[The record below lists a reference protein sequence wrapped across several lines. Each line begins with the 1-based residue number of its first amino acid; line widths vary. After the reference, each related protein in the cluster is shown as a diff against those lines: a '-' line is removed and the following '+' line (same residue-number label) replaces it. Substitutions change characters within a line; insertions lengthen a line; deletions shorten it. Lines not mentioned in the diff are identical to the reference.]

1 MSRALAQSCLWSVS
15 LFLLPAVALAQSA
28 ITGVVKDASGAVL
41 IGVTVEAAS
50 DALIERVRSVVT
62 DSQGVYR
69 IVDLRPGTYAVTFSL
84 QGFRGFKREDLQ
96 LPAEFTATVNAE
108 LGLGP
113 VEDLIT
119 VTAGSPMVDTTT
131 AVHTRVLD
139 REAIDQIP
147 TGRTIQGM
155 AQLIVGIN
163 VNLPDTGGAR
173 AMQQTYMSTHGMS
186 LANNT
191 VMVDG
196 MLVNGLQLDGGVQ
209 SYFND
214 AMNQEVSY
222 QTSGISADTSAGGVR
237 LNMIPR
243 EGGNRFSGDFKAAT
257 RPGEWQ
263 SDNLTARHRARGL
276 SVGNATDRI
285 MDYTAAMGGP
295 VLKSRLWF
303 FTSARYFSVNN
314 FVANTFL
321 DDGSQGI
328 DDQYIKSALARL
340 TWQLTPRN
348 KVSAYFDEIDKYR
361 GHDMQSN
368 EDPETASLRW
378 FSPAYNTGALKWT
391 STASSRML
399 VEAGYSR
406 NLEYYTNSYQEGVE
420 KTRFSPDWFASASRL
435 ENDLGGRKTAATS
448 QTTQS
453 PERHNVQAAVS
464 YVTGAHSFKAG
475 VQYTWGD
482 FWHTVD
488 ANGDLTQQYRS
499 NATGVRYSVP
509 DSVIIRNTPLLYG
522 ERLNRDLGLFAQDSW
537 RLGRLTLNGGI
548 RWENLK
554 AQVLASES
562 GAGRFVPARSTA
574 AITSLPDWKDWA
586 PRFGAVHDLFGTGKT
601 AVKYSLNRYNQIRTT
616 GIATNYNPFLS
627 ATSPAL
633 PWRDVNLNDVAEG
646 ERGCTGFPRVDC
658 EIDFRGLSPNFGIA
672 ALNEFG
678 HYPRT
683 WNLESALEVQHQ
695 LAPQLSVS
703 GSWFTGSFHNLTTTI
718 NQAWSLDDYTPY
730 TFYNPV
736 TGQPLPVFARSPAAS
751 QRPTRNLD
759 TFDPDRRQKYEAL
772 AAEFRWRLPRGGQ
785 LFGGGGIERE
795 RIRSCTAPDDPNY
808 LSPTPTIPQNT
819 TNYTGQAFCD
829 DFAIDIPWKKGLKLA
844 GTTPVVWGI
853 DVSLVFQSNES
864 PNSTRTMN
872 VTRGITRY
880 PAGCPAP
887 CPAGQ
892 IIMPADVFGQTSLI
906 MYLEPARATFVE
918 RINQLDFKV
927 SRTFT
932 VGRFSVLPVLEV
944 FNVNNSDAIISYV
957 TTNALAA
964 TYLAPNSIMQG
975 RMYGLGT
982 TIRW

>member
-1 MSRALAQSCLWSVS
+1 MARVMGERG
-15 LFLLPAVALAQSA
+15 
-28 ITGVVKDASGAVL
+28 GVVPLLAEVFRTYGFEGASLARIAEGTGLGKGSIYNFFPGRKEEMADAVL
-41 IGVTVEAAS
+41 AESATG
-50 DALIERVRSVVT
+50 
-62 DSQGVYR
+62 
-69 IVDLRPGTYAVTFSL
+69 LRHL
-84 QGFRGFKREDLQ
+84 KREDLE
-96 LPAEFTATVNAE
+96 LPSEFTATVNAE

-113 VEDLIT
+113 LEDVVT

-163 VNLPDTGGAR
+163 LNLPDTGGAR

-186 LANNT
+186 IANNT

-222 QTSGISADTSAGGVR
+222 QTSGIGADTAAGGVR

-243 EGGNRFSGDFKAAT
+243 EGGNRFSGDFKASA

-263 SDNLTARHRARGL
+263 SDNLTARHRARGVT
-276 SVGNATDRI
+276 VGNATDRI
-285 MDYTAAMGGP
+285 VDYTAALGGP
-295 VLKSRLWF
+295 LLKDRLWF

-314 FVANTFL
+314 FVANTFM

-391 STASSRML
+391 STVSSRML
-399 VEAGYSR
+399 IEAGYSR
-406 NLEYYTNSYQEGVE
+406 NLEYYTNSYQEGIE
-420 KTRFSPDWFASASRL
+420 KARFSPEWFASASRL

-453 PERHNVQAAVS
+453 PERHNLQAAVS

-522 ERLNRDLGLFAQDSW
+522 ERLNRDLGLFVQDSW
-537 RLGRLTLNGGI
+537 RLDRLTLNGGI

-586 PRFGAVHDLFGTGKT
+586 PRFGAVYDLFGTGKT

-627 ATSPAL
+627 ATSAAL
-633 PWRDVNLNDVAEG
+633 PWRDVNPNDIAEG

-695 LAPQLSVS
+695 LASRLSVS
-703 GSWFTGSFHNLTTTI
+703 ASWFTGSFHNLTTTI

-730 TFYNPV
+730 TFHNPL
-736 TGQPLPVFARSPAAS
+736 TGQPLPVFARSLAAS

-759 TFDPDRRQKYEAL
+759 TFDPDRRQKYDAV

-829 DFAIDIPWKKGLKLA
+829 DFAIEIPWKKGLKLA

-853 DVSLVFQSNES
+853 DLSMVFQSNES

-892 IIMPADVFGQTSLI
+892 IVMPSDVFGQTSLI

-927 SRTFT
+927 SRTFK
-932 VGRFSVLPVLEV
+932 VGRFSVLPVFEV

-964 TYLAPNSIMQG
+964 TYLTPNSIMQG
-975 RMYGLGT
+975 RMYGLGAT
-982 TIRW
+982 VRW

>member
-1 MSRALAQSCLWSVS
+1 MSRALAKSWLRSVILS
-15 LFLLPAVALAQSA
+15 LLPATAFAQSA
-28 ITGVVKDASGAVL
+28 ITGVVKDATGAVL
-41 IGVTVEAAS
+41 VGVSVEAAS
-50 DALIERVRSVVT
+50 DALIERVRAAVT

-84 QGFRGFKREDLQ
+84 QGFRGFKREDLE
-96 LPAEFTATVNAE
+96 LPSEFTATVNAE

-113 VEDLIT
+113 VEDLVT
-119 VTAGSPMVDTTT
+119 VTASSPMVDTTT

-163 VNLPDTGGAR
+163 LNLPDTGGAR

-186 LANNT
+186 IANNT

-222 QTSGISADTSAGGVR
+222 QTSGIGADTAAGGVR

-243 EGGNRFSGDFKAAT
+243 EGGNRFSGDFKASA

-263 SDNLTARHRARGL
+263 SDNLTARHRARGVT
-276 SVGNATDRI
+276 VGNATDRI
-285 MDYTAAMGGP
+285 VDYTAALGGP
-295 VLKSRLWF
+295 LLKDRLWF

-314 FVANTFL
+314 FVANTFM

-391 STASSRML
+391 STVSSRML
-399 VEAGYSR
+399 IEAGYSR
-406 NLEYYTNSYQEGVE
+406 NLEYYTNSYQEGIE
-420 KTRFSPDWFASASRL
+420 KTRFSPEWFASASRL

-453 PERHNVQAAVS
+453 PERHNLQAAVS

-522 ERLNRDLGLFAQDSW
+522 ERLNRDLGLFVQDSW
-537 RLGRLTLNGGI
+537 RLDRLTLNGGI

-586 PRFGAVHDLFGTGKT
+586 PRFGAVYDLFGTGKT

-627 ATSPAL
+627 ATSAAL
-633 PWRDVNLNDVAEG
+633 PWRDVNLNDIAEG

-695 LAPQLSVS
+695 LASRLSVS
-703 GSWFTGSFHNLTTTI
+703 ASWFTGSFHNLTTTI

-730 TFYNPV
+730 TFHNPL
-736 TGQPLPVFARSPAAS
+736 TGQP
-751 QRPTRNLD
+751 
-759 TFDPDRRQKYEAL
+759 
-772 AAEFRWRLPRGGQ
+772 LPRGGQ

-829 DFAIDIPWKKGLKLA
+829 DFAIEIPWKKGLKLA

-853 DVSLVFQSNES
+853 DLSMVFQSNES

-892 IIMPADVFGQTSLI
+892 IVMPSDVFGQTSLI

-927 SRTFT
+927 SRTFK
-932 VGRFSVLPVLEV
+932 VGRFSVLPVFEV

-964 TYLAPNSIMQG
+964 TYLTPNSIMQG
-975 RMYGLGT
+975 RMYGLGAT
-982 TIRW
+982 VRW

>member
-1 MSRALAQSCLWSVS
+1 MSRALAKSWLWSVVLS
-15 LFLLPAVALAQSA
+15 LVPATAFAQSA
-28 ITGVVKDASGAVL
+28 ITGVVKDATGAVL
-41 IGVTVEAAS
+41 VGVTVEAAS
-50 DALIERVRSVVT
+50 DALIERVRVAVT

-69 IVDLRPGTYAVTFSL
+69 IVDLRPGTYAVSFSL
-84 QGFRGFKREDLQ
+84 EGFRGFKRENLQ
-96 LPAEFTATVNAE
+96 LPSEFTATVNAE

-113 VEDLIT
+113 LEDVVT
-119 VTAGSPMVDTTT
+119 VTASSPMVDTTT
-131 AVHTRVLD
+131 AGHTRVLD

-147 TGRTIQGM
+147 TGRTIQGL

-163 VNLPDTGGAR
+163 LNLPDTGGAR
-173 AMQQTYMSTHGMS
+173 GMQQTYMSTHGMT

-196 MLVNGLQLDGGVQ
+196 MMVNGLQLDGGVQ

-222 QTSGISADTSAGGVR
+222 QTSGIGADTAAGGVR

-243 EGGNRFSGDFKAAT
+243 EGGNRFSGDVKAST

-276 SVGNATDRI
+276 SAGNATDRI
-285 MDYTAAMGGP
+285 LDYTAALGGP
-295 VLKSRLWF
+295 LLKDRLWF

-348 KVSAYFDEIDKYR
+348 KISAYFDEIDKYR

-391 STASSRML
+391 STVSSRML
-399 VEAGYSR
+399 IEAGYSR

-420 KTRFSPDWFASASRL
+420 KTRFSADWFAGASRL

-453 PERHNVQAAVS
+453 PERHNLQGAVS
-464 YVTGAHSFKAG
+464 YVTGAHSLKAG
-475 VQYTWGD
+475 FQYTWGD

-499 NATGVRYSVP
+499 NTTGVRYSVP

-522 ERLNRDLGLFAQDSW
+522 ERLNRDLGLFVQDSW
-537 RLGRLTLNGGI
+537 RLKRLTLNGGI

-586 PRFGAVHDLFGTGKT
+586 PRFGAVYDLFGSGKT
-601 AVKYSLNRYNQIRTT
+601 ALKYSLNRYNQIRTT

-633 PWRDVNLNDVAEG
+633 PWRDVNLDDIAEG

-658 EIDFRGLSPNFGIA
+658 EIDFRGLSSNFGIA

-695 LAPQLSVS
+695 LAPRLSVS
-703 GSWFTGSFHNLTTTI
+703 ASWFTGSFHNLTTTI
-718 NQAWSLDDYTPY
+718 NQSWSLDDYTPY
-730 TFYNPV
+730 TFYNPL
-736 TGQPLPVFARSPAAS
+736 TGQPLPVFARSVTAS

-759 TFDPDRRQKYEAL
+759 TYDPDRRQKYEAV

-853 DVSLVFQSNES
+853 DLSVAFQSNKS
-864 PNSTRTMN
+864 PNSTRTMS

-880 PAGCPAP
+880 PANCPAP

-892 IIMPADVFGQTSLI
+892 IIMPSDVFGQTSLI

-918 RINQLDFKV
+918 RINQLDFKL
-927 SRTFT
+927 SRTFKM
-932 VGRFSVLPVLEV
+932 GRYSVLPVFEV
-944 FNVNNSDAIISYV
+944 FNVTNSDAIISYV

-975 RMYGLGT
+975 RMYGLGAT
-982 TIRW
+982 VRW